1 MLQTTRGYAAA
12 ALGLLLAVAAC
23 SNDELF
29 HPAGVTPIDPLF
41 ASYVSMGTTITAGWQ
56 SDGINDSTQL
66 QSFVLLLPRQMQTP
80 FYAPLMSRP
89 GCRPPVDNI
98 YLVDATPGP
107 TFGKP
112 HRVGNTFDDTFCA
125 LRKTQPV
132 PPPYISNVA
141 VPGAFVVDPLNNG
154 GNPTALTTFFLGGQ
168 TQIQAMRRANPTFV
182 SVELGITDVLG
193 AATDPT
199 NPGNPALIT
208 PLGTFQTLYGYVLDS
223 VQAANPNGVLLIG
236 VPYVTVVPYF
246 SKGSYFYTIANRLPT
261 DATPDTFPANFT
273 VNANCAAPGGDNVLI
288 PFPNGAARVAAA
300 KAGVAG
306 GVDCGVTSDN
316 VNILA
321 PELLGL
327 TDTVTDYNAFI
338 SAQATARSAAT
349 GRPWVYVDVNA
360 LLAALPPGSIPAF
373 PNTPPRPTSVTA
385 PFGAFFSFDGIHPSA
400 VTHKAIANA
409 LIQTINGYF
418 GTSLQQIP

>member
-1 MLQTTRGYAAA
+1 MLRTTRGYAAT

-23 SNDELF
+23 SNDDLF
-29 HPAGVTPIDPLF
+29 HPTGLTPVNPLF

-66 QSFVLLLPRQMQTP
+66 QSFAVLIAQQMRTP
-80 FYAPLMSRP
+80 FYVPLMNRP
-89 GCRPPVDNI
+89 GCRPPLTNI
-98 YLVDATPGP
+98 YLQT
-107 TFGKP
+107 
-112 HRVGNTFDDTFCA
+112 RVLPVVPNNCA
-125 LRKTQPV
+125 LRETQPV

-141 VPGAFVVDPLNNG
+141 VPGALVVDPLNNG

-168 TQIQAMRRANPTFV
+168 TQIQAMRRASPTFV

-199 NPGNPALIT
+199 NAGNPALIT
-208 PLGTFQTLYGYVLDS
+208 PLATFQTLYGDVLDS
-223 VQAANPNGVLLIG
+223 VQAANPKGVLLLG

-246 SKGSYFYTIANRLPT
+246 SKGSYFFTIANRAPT
-261 DATPDTFPANFT
+261 DATPDTFPPNFT
-273 VNANCAAPGGDNVLI
+273 VNANCAAASGGNNVLV
-288 PFPNGAARVAAA
+288 PFPAGAALVAFA
-300 KAGVAG
+300 KANLGTPVG
-306 GVDCGVTSDN
+306 PLDCSNDVH
-316 VNILA
+316 ILA

-327 TDTVTDYNAFI
+327 TDTVTAYNTFI
-338 SAQATARSAAT
+338 SSQATARSAAT

-409 LIQTINGYF
+409 LIQVINGVY
-418 GTSLQQIP
+418 GTSLQAIP

>member
-1 MLQTTRGYAAA
+1 MLRTTRGYAAA

-23 SNDELF
+23 SNDDLF
-29 HPAGVTPIDPLF
+29 HPVGLTPIDPLF
-41 ASYVSMGTTITAGWQ
+41 TSYVSLGTSITAGWQ

-66 QSFVLLLPRQMQTP
+66 QSFAVLIARQMQTP
-80 FYAPLMSRP
+80 FYVPLMNRP
-89 GCRPPVDNI
+89 GCRPPLTNI
-98 YLVDATPGP
+98 YLQT
-107 TFGKP
+107 
-112 HRVGNTFDDTFCA
+112 RVLPAVLNNCA
-125 LRKTQPV
+125 LRKTPPI
-132 PPPYISNVA
+132 PPPYINNVA
-141 VPGAFVVDPLNNG
+141 VPGALVVDPLDNS

-199 NPGNPALIT
+199 NAGNPALIT
-208 PLGTFQTLYGYVLDS
+208 PLGTFQTLYGDVLDS
-223 VQAANPNGVLLIG
+223 VQATNPKGVLLIG